1 LPRTLILAVDKD
13 NDVGLSLGVEGPIV
27 GYDELV
33 KVAFGYAYEKP
44 EDSDLNVLFAA
55 LKLYK
60 EKKQENQDV
69 EVALVTG
76 DHHSELKADEK
87 IASQLKKLKELLG
100 YEEVILVSDGP
111 EDESVIPIVLGL
123 ARVAGVK
130 RVVVEQLRG
139 VEETYILL
147 GRYIKKAFTEPRFS
161 RLFLGVPG
169 IIILSL
175 TILNFLGLMNYA
187 LLAIG
192 IILGGAMVIQGFNLE
207 EKIYTLWGSS
217 PIMFT
222 SSLFSTVFLI
232 IALIIIYTSV
242 NDKGLTPL
250 GIGTAISS
258 AAPFGGLAAMSILL
272 GKGVVKILNRD
283 IRIWRDI
290 VGMVIVVI
298 AIIAFQSLGESISSS
313 MTSWKTAEFINA
325 IVKSGFIEITL
336 VGIGLSGIMT
346 LIAMLIEKKFSSTSK
361 E

>member
-1 LPRTLILAVDKD
+1 MPRTLILAVDKD
-13 NDVGLSLGVEGPIV
+13 NDVGLSLSIEGPII
-27 GYDELV
+27 GYDELM
-33 KVAFGYAYEKP
+33 KVAIGYAYEKP

-60 EKKQENQDV
+60 EKKQENQDI
-69 EVALVTG
+69 EIALVTG
-76 DHHSELKADEK
+76 DHRSELKADEK

-123 ARVAGVK
+123 AKIAGVK

-139 VEETYILL
+139 VEETYILI
-147 GRYIKKAFTEPRFS
+147 GRYIRKAFTEPRFS

-169 IIILSL
+169 IIILSI

-207 EKIYTLWGSS
+207 EKIYALWGSS

-222 SSLFSTVFLI
+222 ASLFSTVFLI
-232 IALIIIYTSV
+232 IAVMIIYTSV
-242 NDKGLTPL
+242 SERGLTPP
-250 GIGTAISS
+250 GIGIALSS
-258 AAPFGGLAAMSILL
+258 SAPFGGLSAMSILL
-272 GKGVVKILNRD
+272 GKGIVKILNKD

-290 VGMVIVVI
+290 VGMVIVVV
-298 AIIAFQSLGESISSS
+298 AIIAFQNLGKSISLL

-336 VGIGLSGIMT
+336 TGIGLSGLMT
-346 LIAMLIEKKFSSTSK
+346 LVAMLIEKRFSSK